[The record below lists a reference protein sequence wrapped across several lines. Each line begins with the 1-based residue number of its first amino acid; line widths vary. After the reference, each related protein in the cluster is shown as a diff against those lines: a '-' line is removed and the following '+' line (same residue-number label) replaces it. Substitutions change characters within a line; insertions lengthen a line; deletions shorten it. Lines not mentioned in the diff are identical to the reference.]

1 MTKNLPILSQNG
13 FGHKLFSN
21 THLEKHTIFTTYALK
36 LFEQDLIGVTEVEVK
51 RKRWEYAYWSS
62 QLRYGSLIGEWATV
76 TSVWHKDT
84 WKKHWTQVIS
94 IQNVHCEGGGGGS
107 PFI

>member
-51 RKRWEYAYWSS
+51 RKR
-62 QLRYGSLIGEWATV
+62 
-76 TSVWHKDT
+76 
-84 WKKHWTQVIS
+84 
-94 IQNVHCEGGGGGS
+94 
-107 PFI
+107 